1 MNDRIK
7 ILIALVMFTA
17 VFLLVQWLK
26 QKQKDRLPTIA
37 IRATIQS
44 KSVFARSVNG
54 AYGSTNHRYCRIFFL
69 LADGSSIELNTPEEL
84 YRYPDGTAGRLVF
97 QGEKFERFDPDEAR
111 S

>member
-26 QKQKDRLPTIA
+26 QKDRQPTIA

-44 KSVFARSVNG
+44 KTVHTQSVKGLYG
-54 AYGSTNHRYCRIFFL
+54 ATNLRYCRIFFL

>member
-1 MNDRIK
+1 MNDNINA
-7 ILIALVMFTA
+7 IIALLIFAA

-26 QKQKDRLPTIA
+26 QKKKDRQPTIA

-54 AYGSTNHRYCRIFFL
+54 AYGSTNHRYCRILFL

-84 YRYPDGTAGRLVF
+84 YQYPDGTSGRLVF
-97 QGEKFERFDPDEAR
+97 QGDKFERFDPDK
-111 S
+111 